1 MTNSKVNEKLEAALE
16 YAKAGLPV
24 FPCYGII
31 DRKCECGG
39 SVDGCSPGKHPRIG
53 GGLHNA
59 TTDLATITN
68 WWLRWPNA
76 NIAII
81 FEGTGLCA
89 IDIDRKEDV
98 DGYLW
103 LEAFEDQL
111 PSCPRQITPSGGMH
125 LILKVPEG
133 ETVRNSQ
140 DKLARGV
147 DVRGDGGYIMAAPSD
162 HAAGSSYYWEDSP
175 VEFDPPLM
183 PTWLVELIGANVQRS
198 SLPGGEKWRVSNEMD
213 ESKRAEILDAL
224 QYIDPETRHTWL
236 RVGMAIHSEFAHE
249 GGLDLWDEW
258 SAKSDKFDPKT
269 QRYTWDKLDSFGG
282 VHLSAIF
289 AMAEENGWTNTARGR
304 SISEPLE
311 DLEVDL
317 ELKPWEQP
325 DEMRTLPPHLIEDAR
340 VGALGLFLNWS
351 SQTARID
358 QPILSLAA
366 AITMFGTVFGRFFEC
381 NGTRTNIF
389 ALGVAASGAGKENA
403 RQCCKRLLESAS
415 LEHYLGAE
423 DFASGAALYKE
434 MKESSKRLFLLDE
447 FGKVMA
453 KIVSA
458 KANSAEIDIGDSFL
472 RIYNGASDNKVRG
485 KARATAER
493 EDLSQPHA
501 CIYGC
506 STPSFYDSL
515 TGSVAIDGLMSRFLV
530 FDVPAQKK
538 YAENRNPLSST
549 NPPQNLISCID
560 RVNEWQIKKQGEA
573 GNLAHVAMAGIQPKI
588 IQLEM
593 TEEAQSIIFDT
604 MTDQIAEAREKT
616 GEQFGDIWAR
626 AKEQTTKLAM
636 IRALCAWLPKDLDS
650 NPIPIVSVDDVTWAK
665 DVVLWCV
672 SRLVVEVQARS
683 AESKHE
689 ANLKRIIKSIQDL
702 HVKGKPWIT
711 KSELT
716 RKTQHLTKSEREQ
729 CLQTAIETGQV
740 EAEKDGRKTIFR
752 ATTVIEDE

>member
-1 MTNSKVNEKLEAALE
+1 MISDVNEKLEAALE

-24 FPCYGII
+24 FPCFGIV
-31 DRKCECGG
+31 DRECECGG
-39 SVDGCSPGKHPRIG
+39 DVKCSPGKHPRIG
-53 GGLHNA
+53 GGLQNA
-59 TTDLATITN
+59 TTDPEQIRA
-68 WWLRWPNA
+68 WWEKWPNS
-76 NIAII
+76 NIAIT
-81 FEGTGLCA
+81 FDGTGLCA
-89 IDIDRKEDV
+89 LDIDRKADV

-103 LEAFEDQL
+103 LEAFEDQI

-133 ETVRNSQ
+133 EEVRNSQ

-147 DVRGDGGYIMAAPSD
+147 DVRGNGGYIMAAPSD
-162 HAAGSSYYWEDSP
+162 HAAGSAYYWEDSP
-175 VEFDPPLM
+175 LEFEPPTVPPWLM
-183 PTWLVELIGANVQRS
+183 ELIGASVQRS
-198 SLPGGEKWRVSNEMD
+198 SVPGGNKWRVSNEMD
-213 ESKRAEILDAL
+213 MGKRAEIVDAL
-224 QYIDPETRHTWL
+224 QYIDPETRATWL

-249 GGLDLWDEW
+249 GGLDLWEEW
-258 SAKSDKFDPKT
+258 SAKSDKFDPKM
-269 QRYTWDKLDSFGG
+269 QRYTWDRFDSFGG
-282 VHLSAIF
+282 VNLPAIF
-289 AMAEENGWTNTARGR
+289 AMAEENGWTNTAKK
-304 SISEPLE
+304 SEAGEELE
-311 DLEVDL
+311 EIEVDL
-317 ELKPWEQP
+317 DLKPWEQP
-325 DEMRTLPPHLIEDAR
+325 EEMRSLPPHLIEDAR
-340 VGALGLFLNWS
+340 VGALGLFMGWS

-366 AITMFGTVFGRFFEC
+366 AISMFGTVFGRFFEC

-403 RQCCKRLLESAS
+403 RQCCKRLLESAQ
-415 LEHYLGAE
+415 LEQYLGAE

-530 FDVPAQKK
+530 FDVPVQKK
-538 YAENRNPLSST
+538 YVENRKPISAT
-549 NPPQNLISCID
+549 NPPSNLISCLD
-560 RVNEWQIKKQGEA
+560 RVNEWQIKKQGQA
-573 GNLAHVAMAGIQPKI
+573 GNLVQVAMAGIQPN
-588 IQLEM
+588 IQQIEM
-593 TEEAQSIIFDT
+593 SDDAQSVIFDE
-604 MTDQIAEAREKT
+604 MSDQIADAREKT

-626 AKEQTTKLAM
+626 AKEQATKLAM
-636 IRALCAWLPKDLDS
+636 IRALCAWLPKDLDTT
-650 NPIPIVSVDDVTWAK
+650 PLPVVSADDAKWAK

-689 ANLKRIIKSIQDL
+689 ANLKRIIKSVQDL
-702 HVKGKPWIT
+702 HVKGKEWIS

-716 RKTQHLTKSEREQ
+716 RKTQHLTNNERDQ
-729 CLQTAIETGQV
+729 CLQTAIETGQI
-740 EAEKDGRKTIFR
+740 EMEKDGRKKIFR
-752 ATTVIEDE
+752 ATTVIDE